1 MIFFVWS
8 LLLITPKQYLRK
20 YIHER
25 KQMMKQLLPVPD
37 IDIEKSYLFNADLQ
51 IYSLLNCA
59 PWTPSRLRVLPII
72 DTHLRAL
79 PIINTSL
86 TSLGS
91 SIDALRAFVLSC
103 FMLLQLKGKVRF
115 MSSLIY
121 PSISFPAFI
130 LSYKA
135 ILHVF
140 FFLLF

>member
-8 LLLITPKQYLRK
+8 LFLITSKQYLRK

-25 KQMMKQLLPVPD
+25 NQMMKQLLPVPD

-115 MSSLIY
+115 MSSLQLTIH
-121 PSISFPAFI
+121 PSYLPFNLFPRFYFI
-130 LSYKA
+130 
-135 ILHVF
+135 I
-140 FFLLF
+140 